1 MRVSELMIVPL
12 VLSTAACLQGQRA
25 FKVNADG
32 SGTLVDTVKMGE
44 QAKSMRQAFEEMDK
58 STPAEKKAK
67 KQAAY
72 AGKASAMGE
81 GVTLVSVEAT
91 PDGGER
97 VTYAFKDINKL
108 NAESVPTPDES
119 SSSKGDA
126 LTFRLAKSP
135 AGNALLTVVRAKPKP
150 SDEKEARPAPKKEEV
165 AQQIAMMK
173 GMLAGLK
180 VTSVVEVNGKLVK
193 TSSPNASGSTVT
205 LLAMDFDQLDA
216 AALQKLAETAPPDGP
231 PPMEKLRGITG
242 LTVSDPEVTIEFTG
256 KR

>member
-1 MRVSELMIVPL
+1 MRVSPLVIVPF

-25 FKVNADG
+25 FKVNPDG
-32 SGTLVDTVKMGE
+32 TGTIVDTVKLGD
-44 QAKSMRQAFEEMDK
+44 QAKGMRQAIEQMDK

-67 KQAAY
+67 KQAGY
-72 AGKASAMGE
+72 AEKASALGE
-81 GVTLVSVEAT
+81 GVTLVSLENT

-108 NAESVPTPDES
+108 KAESVPTPDES
-119 SSSKGDA
+119 STSKGDP
-126 LTFRLAKSP
+126 LTFRLSKSP
-135 AGNALLTVVRAKPKP
+135 AGNALLTIVSAKPKP
-150 SDEKEARPAPKKEEV
+150 SDEKDARPAPKKEEV
-165 AQQIAMMK
+165 AQQIEMMK
-173 GMLAGLK
+173 AMLAGLK

-231 PPMEKLRGITG
+231 PPMEKLKGIKG
-242 LTVSDPEVTIEFTG
+242 LTVSEPEVTIEFTA
-256 KR
+256 RQ